1 MTPAH
6 ANPTPGMELPVN
18 LVGANKGDVWTGYE
32 WVRPERYEELR
43 KEPHS
48 TLPPIQPVPGL
59 CQSPALPVDDRTFY
73 AGGGITG
80 HGDPMLSE
88 PLASRGMVQGRMEG
102 NAPDISNLPRET
114 PSQRD
119 GYPDRMRI
127 EEAIASILDV
137 VDPDPDRGGLDE
149 TPTRAAKA
157 WEFWTSGYK
166 ANPADVLK
174 TFEDGAQGCDEMVVV
189 RDIPV
194 YSKCEHHLADIFGYA
209 TVAYIPN
216 GRIVG
221 LSKLNR
227 LVDIFA
233 RRLQV
238 QERLTNQIAEAL
250 MEHLAPHG
258 CGVVIKARHMCMESR
273 GVQQNSHTVTSALR
287 GVFKDDPT
295 VRAEFFALGRE
306 VRNA

>member
-18 LVGANKGDVWTGYE
+18 LVGANKGDVWTGHE
-32 WVRPERYEELR
+32 WVRPERYEQLR
-43 KEPHS
+43 AGGMD
-48 TLPPIQPVPGL
+48 LPPVQPVPGV
-59 CQSPALPVDDRTFY
+59 PMDDRTFH
-73 AGGGITG
+73 ATGGLTG
-80 HGDPMLSE
+80 EGDPVVLRHSE
-88 PLASRGMVQGRMEG
+88 TQRVGVLERTVTETIYAAGAS
-102 NAPDISNLPRET
+102 
-114 PSQRD
+114 PSEVN
-119 GYPDRMRI
+119 GYPNRMRI

>member
-18 LVGANKGDVWTGYE
+18 LVGANKGDVWTGHE

-43 KEPHS
+43 EEPHS
-48 TLPPIQPVPGL
+48 TLPPIQPVPGVV
-59 CQSPALPVDDRTFY
+59 LPGETEVQPGVFV
-73 AGGGITG
+73 GG
-80 HGDPMLSE
+80 D
-88 PLASRGMVQGRMEG
+88 AVR
-102 NAPDISNLPRET
+102 
-114 PSQRD
+114 PSVRD
-119 GYPDRMRI
+119 GYPDRVRI

-149 TPTRAAKA
+149 TPVRAAKA

-166 ANPADVLK
+166 VSPAEVLK

-273 GVQQNSHTVTSALR
+273 GVQQNSHTITSALR